1 PCRDK
6 HVAFRS
12 PRGILRHVDQALN
25 LREQFFDRAEPS
37 QPLEPDRRMRCSQQQ
52 LLHLTPPPLSRQ
64 ITEIY
69 RAAKLNR
76 LRIDVELKTSGKLRR
91 TQHSQTIFGKRV
103 FRNCTQ
109 DALLEVA
116 TTFKWIYQLTG
127 EWILEDSV
135 DGEIATACRFGN
147 AHRRIAFDHEPL
159 VTASRF
165 TFTAWDRD
173 VEMIAQL
180 VDGEGFAD
188 NVYWSKLVQHC
199 SHARGVQIVDFEV
212 PVLRFRAHQ
221 FVANTATDEQ
231 RTTTRVVYGF

>member
-1 PCRDK
+1 L
-6 HVAFRS
+6 A
-12 PRGILRHVDQALN
+12 
-25 LREQFFDRAEPS
+25 
-37 QPLEPDRRMRCSQQQ
+37 PDRRTRRAQQK
-52 LLHLTPPPLSRQ
+52 LLDLTPDPFSRQ
-64 ITEIY
+64 IAEID
-69 RAAKLNR
+69 RAAKLDR
-76 LRIDVELKTSGKLRR
+76 CRIGVELKTSGKLRR

-127 EWILEDSV
+127 ERILEDSV
-135 DGEIATACRFGN
+135 DGEIATACRFGH
-147 AHRRIAFDHEPL
+147 AHRLIAFDHEPL

-173 VEMIAQL
+173 VEMIAEL

-188 NVYWSKLVQHC
+188 NVYWSKLVQDC

-221 FVANTATDEQ
+221 LVANTA
-231 RTTTRVVYGF
+231 